1 MLTLLIDETSPR
13 LNGLIADFVN
23 CGIGALPDFS
33 KGDAS
38 VPVTIRSVKKS
49 ASSTCAFDDT
59 WISGDSFF
67 IGIGYAPTNLA
78 LAEISTEL
86 SAASVTSTLTQ
97 SASSTL
103 NQTYSITFTDG
114 TYGGLFS
121 IAATANSVTHTCGNV
136 SPLATP
142 SQLLETLLNH
152 PQLTTDNVRVS
163 RDGDAFIIEF
173 VGVLSGPAA
182 PTITVANVN
191 LSAPVGASGN
201 LVLNTDEM
209 VAAFAA
215 TSANYL
221 DLPFEVT
228 RVRSGISKA
237 LFEGTVRI
245 YRNVIDAASAVP
257 IDSVTFDAFL
267 AARAVCYD
275 RAQTLTSGQK
285 TQALANIGG
294 VPTAR
299 TLTINGDTKD
309 LSDDRSWTVTTGAVD
324 SVNGQTGTVVLAAS
338 DVGAVS
344 NDSGAITTDGSGQ
357 LTAPLLRV
365 ENPSGD
371 HATISAA
378 GGGTGALV
386 LTLTDSLV
394 FTTSGNTFVTF
405 AGNAT
410 LSGTNTGDQDLSG
423 YATTSS
429 VSNVSNTASSGTFTV
444 GNGSVTYGAAG
455 QISGSSN
462 PTNIAVFSNSTTG
475 LLNVTPLILAWTL
488 RSTNDVSISSD
499 ANLPLDLQ
507 NYTIHRLDG
516 GGVARTIYS
525 ITTSTGFPNGSNA
538 NGTVVTLINSGTSTL
553 TFANNSGSGTANYK
567 FKFGNDL
574 ALLTNESCQLVY
586 DATGTAWRLI
596 AHGTVNTGIT
606 AGNYGGA
613 ATVPAL
619 TLSAD
624 GRVTSASNTSIA
636 ISGTQITSGT
646 INSAR
651 IPTLNQNT
659 TGSAASVSVSGQSG
673 LLTFTGITATNR
685 AKTVR
690 DAADTLLEL
699 GGSYT
704 PTGTWTN
711 MTLVTPALGTPAS
724 GTLTNATGLPISTG
738 VSGLGTGV
746 ATFLATPSGSNLATA
761 LTSALP
767 ASKGGTGLT
776 ALGTGVATAL
786 GNATNGASGLVT
798 LDGSS
803 KLPAVDGSQLTGIS
817 AGSKTIWIP
826 AAAMIPRST
835 NGPAVNSTE
844 SSTNKVN
851 YDTLD
856 FDPSTNQFAQYA
868 VTMPSNYSGGT
879 VTAKFVWCAD
889 SGSGDVV
896 WGCSGYAFT
905 DGTTIDTA
913 QGTAQTATDT
923 LQASKFCV
931 SPATSAI
938 TIGGS
943 PAANA
948 PVIFEIYRSATAGG
962 DTLGTNG
969 RLVGVEI
976 TYT

>member
-1 MLTLLIDETSPR
+1 M
-13 LNGLIADFVN
+13 
-23 CGIGALPDFS
+23 
-33 KGDAS
+33 
-38 VPVTIRSVKKS
+38 
-49 ASSTCAFDDT
+49 
-59 WISGDSFF
+59 
-67 IGIGYAPTNLA
+67 
-78 LAEISTEL
+78 
-86 SAASVTSTLTQ
+86 AASGSWFLATRTGTETLT
-97 SASSTL
+97 
-103 NQTYSITFTDG
+103 N
-114 TYGGLFS
+114 
-121 IAATANSVTHTCGNV
+121 
-136 SPLATP
+136 
-142 SQLLETLLNH
+142 
-152 PQLTTDNVRVS
+152 
-163 RDGDAFIIEF
+163 
-173 VGVLSGPAA
+173 
-182 PTITVANVN
+182 
-191 LSAPVGASGN
+191 
-201 LVLNTDEM
+201 
-209 VAAFAA
+209 
-215 TSANYL
+215 
-221 DLPFEVT
+221 
-228 RVRSGISKA
+228 K
-237 LFEGTVRI
+237 
-245 YRNVIDAASAVP
+245 
-257 IDSVTFDAFL
+257 
-267 AARAVCYD
+267 
-275 RAQTLTSGQK
+275 TLTSPVMTSPTLG
-285 TQALANIGG
+285 TISSGNGAALTSLNADNLASGTVALA
-294 VPTAR
+294 R
-299 TLTINGDTKD
+299 
-309 LSDDRSWTVTTGAVD
+309 
-324 SVNGQTGTVVLAAS
+324 
-338 DVGAVS
+338 
-344 NDSGAITTDGSGQ
+344 
-357 LTAPLLRV
+357 
-365 ENPSGD
+365 
-371 HATISAA
+371 
-378 GGGTGALV
+378 GGTGANN
-386 LTLTDSLV
+386 LT
-394 FTTSGNTFVTF
+394 G
-405 AGNAT
+405 
-410 LSGTNTGDQDLSG
+410 
-423 YATTSS
+423 
-429 VSNVSNTASSGTFTV
+429 
-444 GNGSVTYGAAG
+444 
-455 QISGSSN
+455 
-462 PTNIAVFSNSTTG
+462 
-475 LLNVTPLILAWTL
+475 
-488 RSTNDVSISSD
+488 
-499 ANLPLDLQ
+499 
-507 NYTIHRLDG
+507 
-516 GGVARTIYS
+516 
-525 ITTSTGFPNGSNA
+525 
-538 NGTVVTLINSGTSTL
+538 
-553 TFANNSGSGTANYK
+553 GTAN
-567 FKFGNDL
+567 
-574 ALLTNESCQLVY
+574 
-586 DATGTAWRLI
+586 
-596 AHGTVNTGIT
+596 TVFARPDG
-606 AGNYGGA
+606 ASGA
-613 ATVPAL
+613 ASFRAL
-619 TLSAD
+619 VAAD
-624 GRVTSASNTSIA
+624 
-636 ISGTQITSGT
+636 
-646 INSAR
+646 

-673 LLTFTGITATNR
+673 LLTFTGLGATNR

-738 VSGLGTGV
+738 VSGLGAGV
-746 ATFLATPSGSNLATA
+746 ATFVVTPSGSNLATA